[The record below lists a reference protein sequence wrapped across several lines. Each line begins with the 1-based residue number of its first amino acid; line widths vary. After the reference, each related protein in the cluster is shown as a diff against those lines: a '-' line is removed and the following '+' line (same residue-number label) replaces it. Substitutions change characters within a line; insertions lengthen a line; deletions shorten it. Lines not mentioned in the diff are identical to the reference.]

1 MQKIAFILTANIITP
16 ANNTIE
22 QMKENNKESR
32 AGKYPNS
39 NLKGTKVL
47 NQLLKPNTTEK
58 PIIKRVKE
66 KNYTDEEKQKIVHNI
81 LLDISEGVNITT
93 ACEAQNIPFRTFYDW
108 ILKDKSFAQLYDF
121 SRKAQAQKWLNDYFL
136 RITDNSNDVY
146 NGKRDNVQVQRDR
159 LIGDTLKWYASKLLP
174 QEYGDKLEIEHTGKQ
189 SNTIN
194 QINIQVNKYE
204 DEPQQISIK
213 KSAPNGE
220 EKGGKSTTTHTK
232 SKNNLKALE
241 AEIIEEIGEVGIGR
255 LNLSKTDR
263 IGKSGVE
270 DNLDI
275 LDINGVE

>member
-1 MQKIAFILTANIITP
+1 
-16 ANNTIE
+16 
-22 QMKENNKESR
+22 MKENNKESR

-47 NQLLKPNTTEK
+47 NQLIKPNTTEK
-58 PIIKRVKE
+58 PSIKRVKD
-66 KNYTDEEKQKIVHNI
+66 KNYTEEEKQKIVHNI
-81 LLDISEGVNITT
+81 LLDISEGINITT
-93 ACEAQNIPFRTFYDW
+93 ACVSQNISFRAFYDW
-108 ILKDKSFAQLYDF
+108 ILRDKSFSQSYEL
-121 SRKAQAQKWLNDYFL
+121 SRKAQVQKWLNDYFL
-136 RITDNSNDVY
+136 RITDDSNDVY

-159 LIGDTLKWYASKLLP
+159 LIGDTLKWYASKILP

-189 SNTIN
+189 SNTIT

-220 EKGGKSTTTHTK
+220 GKGGKSTTTHTK
-232 SKNNLKALE
+232 SKNNLKALD
-241 AEIIEEIGEVGIGR
+241 AEIIEEVSEVGVGK
-255 LNLSKTDR
+255 LKLSGTDR
-263 IGKSGVE
+263 NGKYGVE

>member
-1 MQKIAFILTANIITP
+1 
-16 ANNTIE
+16 
-22 QMKENNKESR
+22 MKENNKESR

-47 NQLLKPNTTEK
+47 NQLIKPNITEK

-81 LLDISEGVNITT
+81 LLDISEGINITT
-93 ACEAQNIPFRTFYDW
+93 ACVSQNISFRAFYDW
-108 ILKDKSFAQLYDF
+108 ILRDKSFSQSYEL
-121 SRKAQAQKWLNDYFL
+121 SRKAQVQKWLNDYFL
-136 RITDNSNDVY
+136 RITDDSNDVY

-159 LIGDTLKWYASKLLP
+159 LIGDTLKWYASKILP

-189 SNTIN
+189 SNTIT

-213 KSAPNGE
+213 KSAPKWE
-220 EKGGKSTTTHTK
+220 EKGLKKSAPNGEGKGPKSTTTHTK
-232 SKNNLKALE
+232 SKNNLKALD
-241 AEIIEEIGEVGIGR
+241 AEIIEEIGEVGICR

>member
-1 MQKIAFILTANIITP
+1 MKSQPQKKEPTKPRLA
-16 ANNTIE
+16 NTIKKSLLNE
-22 QMKENNKESR
+22 LIKPKDLQT
-32 AGKYPNS
+32 PINS
-39 NLKGTKVL
+39 NQTNKHKTKEQQDKVI
-47 NQLLKPNTTEK
+47 TE
-58 PIIKRVKE
+58 
-66 KNYTDEEKQKIVHNI
+66 I
-81 LLDISEGVNITT
+81 LAEVSEGVNITI
-93 ACEAQNIPFRTFYDW
+93 ACIDKGISFKTFYNW
-108 ILKDKSFAQLYDF
+108 ISKDKNHLENYNT
-121 SRKAQAQKWLNDYFL
+121 SRKLQVQKWLNDYFL
-136 RITDNSNDVY
+136 RITDDSNDVY

-159 LIGDTLKWYASKLLP
+159 LIGDTLKWYASKIIP

-189 SNTIN
+189 SNAIT

-213 KSAPNGE
+213 KSTAHSKTTQEIENGEGKPQNFAPNGE
-220 EKGGKSTTTHTK
+220 EKGAKSTTTHTK

>member
-1 MQKIAFILTANIITP
+1 
-16 ANNTIE
+16 
-22 QMKENNKESR
+22 MKENNKESR

-58 PIIKRVKE
+58 PTIKRVKD
-66 KNYTDEEKQKIVHNI
+66 KNYTEEEKQKIVHNI
-81 LLDISEGVNITT
+81 LLDISEGINITT
-93 ACEAQNIPFRTFYDW
+93 ACEAQNISFRAFYDW
-108 ILKDKSFAQLYDF
+108 ILRDKSFSQSYEF
-121 SRKAQAQKWLNDYFL
+121 SRKAQVQKWLNDYFL
-136 RITDNSNDVY
+136 RITDDSNDVY

-159 LIGDTLKWYASKLLP
+159 LIGDTLKWYASKVLP

-220 EKGGKSTTTHTK
+220 GKGGKSTTTHTK

>member
-1 MQKIAFILTANIITP
+1 
-16 ANNTIE
+16 
-22 QMKENNKESR
+22 MKDNNKESR
-32 AGKYPNS
+32 TGKYPNS

-47 NQLLKPNTTEK
+47 NQLIKPNITEK
-58 PIIKRVKE
+58 PTIKRVKD

-81 LLDISEGVNITT
+81 LLDISEGINITT
-93 ACEAQNIPFRTFYDW
+93 ACEAQNISFRAFYDW
-108 ILKDKSFAQLYDF
+108 ILKDKSFSQSYEL
-121 SRKAQAQKWLNDYFL
+121 SRKAQVQKWLNDYFL
-136 RITDNSNDVY
+136 RITDDSNDVY

-159 LIGDTLKWYASKLLP
+159 LIGDTLKWYASKILP
-174 QEYGDKLEIEHTGKQ
+174 QEYGDKIEIEHTGKQ

-213 KSAPNGE
+213 KSYAAHSNFAPNWV
-220 EKGGKSTTTHTK
+220 EKGGKCTTTHTK

-241 AEIIEEIGEVGIGR
+241 AEIIEEIGEVGVGR

-263 IGKSGVE
+263 NGRAGVE

>member
-1 MQKIAFILTANIITP
+1 
-16 ANNTIE
+16 
-22 QMKENNKESR
+22 MKENNKESR

-47 NQLLKPNTTEK
+47 NQLIKPNITEK
-58 PIIKRVKE
+58 PIIKRVKD
-66 KNYTDEEKQKIVHNI
+66 KNYSEEEKQNIVHNI
-81 LLDISEGVNITT
+81 LLDISEGINITT
-93 ACEAQNIPFRTFYDW
+93 ACEAQKISFRAFYDW
-108 ILKDKSFAQLYDF
+108 ILKDKSFSQSYEL
-121 SRKAQAQKWLNDYFL
+121 SRKAQVQKWLNDYFL
-136 RITDNSNDVY
+136 RITDDSNDVY

-159 LIGDTLKWYASKLLP
+159 LIGDTLKWYASKVLP
-174 QEYGDKLEIEHTGKQ
+174 NEYGDKLEIEHTGKQ

-213 KSAPNGE
+213 KSTEPSKKTQEIENFAPSG
-220 EKGGKSTTTHTK
+220 GGKGSKCTTTHTK
-232 SKNNLKALE
+232 SKNNLKALD

-263 IGKSGVE
+263 IGKFGVE

>member
-1 MQKIAFILTANIITP
+1 
-16 ANNTIE
+16 
-22 QMKENNKESR
+22 MKENNKESR

-47 NQLLKPNTTEK
+47 NQLIKPNITEK
-58 PIIKRVKE
+58 PTIKRVKD
-66 KNYTDEEKQKIVHNI
+66 KNYTEEEKQKIVHSI
-81 LLDISEGVNITT
+81 LLDISEGINITT
-93 ACEAQNIPFRTFYDW
+93 ACVSQNISFRAFYDW
-108 ILKDKSFAQLYDF
+108 ILKDKSFSQSYEL
-121 SRKAQAQKWLNDYFL
+121 SRKAQVQKWLNDYFL
-136 RITDNSNDVY
+136 RITDDSNDVY

-159 LIGDTLKWYASKLLP
+159 LIGDTLKWYASKVLP

-189 SNTIN
+189 SNTIT

-220 EKGGKSTTTHTK
+220 EKGPKSTTTHTK
-232 SKNNLKALE
+232 SKNNLKALD
-241 AEIIEEIGEVGIGR
+241 AEIIEEVSEVCVGK
-255 LNLSKTDR
+255 LKLSGTDR
-263 IGKSGVE
+263 NGRAGVE

>member
-1 MQKIAFILTANIITP
+1 
-16 ANNTIE
+16 
-22 QMKENNKESR
+22 MKENNKESR
-32 AGKYPNS
+32 TGKYPNS

-47 NQLLKPNTTEK
+47 NQLIKPNTTEK
-58 PIIKRVKE
+58 PIIKRVKD

-81 LLDISEGVNITT
+81 LLDISEGINITT
-93 ACEAQNIPFRTFYDW
+93 ACEAQNVSFRAFYDW
-108 ILKDKSFAQLYDF
+108 ILRDKSLSQSYEL
-121 SRKAQAQKWLNDYFL
+121 SRKAQVQKWLNDYFL
-136 RITDNSNDVY
+136 RITDDSNDVY

-159 LIGDTLKWYASKLLP
+159 LIGDTLKWYASKILP

-213 KSAPNGE
+213 KSTAPAKTIEEIEKIAPNVEG
-220 EKGGKSTTTHTK
+220 KAAKSTTAHTK
-232 SKNNLKALE
+232 SKNNLKALDV
-241 AEIIEEIGEVGIGR
+241 EIIEEISEVGIGR
-255 LNLSKTDR
+255 LSLSGTDR
-263 IGKSGVE
+263 IGRAGVE